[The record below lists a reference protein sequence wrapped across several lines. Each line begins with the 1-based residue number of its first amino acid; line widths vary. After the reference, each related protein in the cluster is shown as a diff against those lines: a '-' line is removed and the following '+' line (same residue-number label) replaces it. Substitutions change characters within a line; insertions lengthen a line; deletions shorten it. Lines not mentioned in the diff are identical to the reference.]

1 MKITATCAHCGTTL
15 KSVHLALPVEIKS
28 TFTVVTPT
36 LNNCGKCGAR
46 GAFIAEPKEAP
57 QDGR

>member
-1 MKITATCAHCGTTL
+1 MRLIATCAHCGKDL
-15 KSVHLALPVEIKS
+15 KSVHLALPVDIRPLAH
-28 TFTVVTPT
+28 VVTPT

>member
-15 KSVHLALPVEIKS
+15 KSVHLALPVEIKP

-36 LNNCGKCGAR
+36 LNNCRKCGAR
-46 GAFIAEPKEAP
+46 GAYIAEKKEA
-57 QDGR
+57 D

>member
-15 KSVHLALPVEIKS
+15 KSVHLALPVDIRPHAH
-28 TFTVVTPT
+28 VVTPT

-46 GAFIAEPKEAP
+46 GAYLAEKTEAP
-57 QDGR
+57 WDGR